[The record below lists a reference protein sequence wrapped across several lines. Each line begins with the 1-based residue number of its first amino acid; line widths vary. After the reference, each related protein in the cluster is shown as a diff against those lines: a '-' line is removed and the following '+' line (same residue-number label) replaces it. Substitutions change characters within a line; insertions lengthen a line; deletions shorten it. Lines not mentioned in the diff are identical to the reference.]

1 MNKLSYILLSLI
13 ITMLFACKSN
23 KYEVLEGYAQGTT
36 FRIIYNSSK
45 SYNVE
50 IYKMLKEFDMALST
64 YEDSSIISLINK
76 NDPNVTVNELF
87 TDFFNE
93 SKTAYEK
100 SNGYFDITVGPLVNA
115 WGFGVTKEFRSD
127 SSSIDSIMK
136 FVGMDK
142 IKIENNK
149 LIKTDPRMYIDGN
162 AIAQGQSVD
171 FIASLFEKEG
181 LANYL
186 IEIGGEVRA
195 KGVNEE
201 GVAWR
206 IGIDK
211 PIENADERELQA
223 VVSLT
228 DKSLATSGNYR
239 KFHEING
246 VKYAHSISPK
256 TGYPV
261 RDILLSATIIADKCA
276 MADAYATACMVM
288 GYEKAKK
295 FINDNNN
302 LEAYFIVSG
311 KDGKYE
317 IYESE
322 GFKQY
327 LSKE

>member
-1 MNKLSYILLSLI
+1 MNKLNYIFAVLI
-13 ITMLFACKSN
+13 ITLLISCKSD
-23 KYEVLEGYAQGTT
+23 KYEILEGYAQGTT
-36 FRIIYNSSK
+36 FRIVYNSSN
-45 SYNVE
+45 SYNID

-76 NDPNVTVNELF
+76 NDPNVTVNKLF

-100 SNGYFDITVGPLVNA
+100 SNGYFDVTVGPLVNA

-149 LIKTDPRMYIDGN
+149 LIKSDSRIYIDGN

-181 LANYL
+181 LANYM

-201 GVAWR
+201 GIPWQ

-211 PIENADERELQA
+211 PIENINDRELQA
-223 VVSLT
+223 IVSLSN
-228 DKSLATSGNYR
+228 KAMATSGNYR
-239 KFHEING
+239 KFYELNG
-246 VKYAHSISPK
+246 IKYAHSINPK
-256 TGYPV
+256 TGYPA
-261 RDILLSATIIADKCA
+261 RDILLSATIIADECA

-295 FINDNNN
+295 FIESNKD

-317 IYESE
+317 IYQSD
-322 GFKQY
+322 GFKKY